1 MALIATNGTLSEL
14 RFTFGADQ
22 VCTLEADV
30 GVHGKVPADGTLII
44 VG

>member
-1 MALIATNGTLSEL
+1 MALISTNGTLSEL

-30 GVHGKVPADGTLII
+30 GVHGEVPTHGTLIV